1 LPPWYCRLA
10 SLLARASSQAPT
22 DLTDHDS
29 QATPGCKKRSIRR
42 ARNLFDRAHARFRL
56 KNYRGNRRKMDVWRV
71 FPAGRPVRSHVDD
84 DIDAYT
90 SCPVQAGRAGRHV
103 LVGGWPSYSCRQSS
117 ATTTTGPAR
126 KERRTY
132 ASASHWQASARNLHL
147 YFRLRAPCLLP
158 SWERHRRLNHLP
170 VFFSMAS
177 CRLLIQLHLPFHGH
191 PVKSRFS
198 IDLLSLHGCKMVR
211 LVCILGAS

>member
-1 LPPWYCRLA
+1 
-10 SLLARASSQAPT
+10 LLARASSQAPT

-103 LVGGWPSYSCRQSS
+103 LVGDWPSKLAIAAARRQPQPLPADRPGKRDVRTHGRVIGRPLTYVSLPASQFAFVFPAACCMLASFVGETSTSQPSLCFS
-117 ATTTTGPAR
+117 APWLAAA
-126 KERRTY
+126 Y
-132 ASASHWQASARNLHL
+132 
-147 YFRLRAPCLLP
+147 
-158 SWERHRRLNHLP
+158 
-170 VFFSMAS
+170 
-177 CRLLIQLHLPFHGH
+177 
-191 PVKSRFS
+191 
-198 IDLLSLHGCKMVR
+198 
-211 LVCILGAS
+211 